1 MRIGLPGWAAYRAVI
16 AVAALYALALQALLG
31 SMVMAGAAGPAHP
44 LCIQASGSVDENPTK
59 APTAHDHL
67 ACCTAAPHVPT
78 LQIPFSTATP
88 IIWPQRRIVVLSWRP
103 EVVAIPRA
111 PPRFRHSARA
121 PPVV

>member
-1 MRIGLPGWAAYRAVI
+1 MRIGLPRWAAYRAVI

-31 SMVMAGAAGPAHP
+31 GMLMAGVAGPAHP
-44 LCIQASGSVDENPTK
+44 LCLQSAASAEADPTK
-59 APTAHDHL
+59 VPVAHDHL
-67 ACCTAAPHVPT
+67 ACCTAAPHVT
-78 LQIPFSTATP
+78 ALQAPVPTATP
-88 IIWPQRRIVVLSWRP
+88 IVWPQCQIAVLAWRP